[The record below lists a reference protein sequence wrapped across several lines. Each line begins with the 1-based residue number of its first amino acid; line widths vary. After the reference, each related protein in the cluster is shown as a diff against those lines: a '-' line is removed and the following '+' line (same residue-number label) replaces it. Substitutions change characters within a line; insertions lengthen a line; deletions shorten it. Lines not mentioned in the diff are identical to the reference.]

1 MKYIFFLALVFAAT
15 FSCKTPQLPVV
26 ADSNEK
32 ELVKNDTLR
41 IANDELE
48 YEIIII
54 ENGFN
59 TWLASSA
66 RPRGFYSLP
75 YLENNNYRFVT
86 EWNIRALQPQ
96 RYNPNLYEMSIDYNA
111 NINYG
116 YEVNYLLYNYFI
128 YFQRKYQQ
136 KL

>member
-1 MKYIFFLALVFAAT
+1 MKSVLFFTLIFIAT
-15 FSCKTPQLPVV
+15 LSCKTSPT
-26 ADSNEK
+26 AISNTKEK
-32 ELVKNDTLR
+32 ELVKNDTIR
-41 IANDELE
+41 IANEELE

-59 TWLASSA
+59 TWLASNA

-75 YLENNNYRFVT
+75 YLENKNYFFVT

-96 RYNPNLYEMSIDYNA
+96 RYNPNLYEMRIDYDST
-111 NINYG
+111 IHYG

-128 YFQRKYQQ
+128 YFQRKYNQ

>member
-1 MKYIFFLALVFAAT
+1 MKNVFFFSLLFIAT
-15 FSCKTPQLPVV
+15 YSCKTPPSLIPN
-26 ADSNEK
+26 SNEK
-32 ELVKNDTLR
+32 ELVKNDTIR

-59 TWLASSA
+59 TWMASIA
-66 RPRGFYSLP
+66 RPRGFYSLT

-96 RYNPNLYEMSIDYNA
+96 TYNYNLYEMSIDYNS
-111 NINYG
+111 NIHYG
-116 YEVNYLLYNYFI
+116 YEVNYLLYNYFL
-128 YFQRKYQQ
+128 YFQRKHNQR
-136 KL
+136 L